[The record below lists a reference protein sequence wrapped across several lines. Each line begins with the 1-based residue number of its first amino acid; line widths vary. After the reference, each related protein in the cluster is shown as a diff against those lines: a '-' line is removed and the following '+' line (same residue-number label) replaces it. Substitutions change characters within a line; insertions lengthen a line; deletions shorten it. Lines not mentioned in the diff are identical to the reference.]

1 MTSTITSKGQIT
13 LPGKIRKKLNLT
25 TGDKVD
31 FIINESGQ
39 VIMLPQKKSLKELK
53 GMVPKAG
60 KVVTLEEMQKAIEQE
75 NI

>member
-31 FIINESGQ
+31 FIINEAGQ
-39 VIMLPQKKSLKELK
+39 VILHPQKKSLKELK
-53 GMVPKAG
+53 GMVPKAQ
-60 KVVTLEEMQKAIEQE
+60 KVVTLDAMKKAIEQGRG
-75 NI
+75 